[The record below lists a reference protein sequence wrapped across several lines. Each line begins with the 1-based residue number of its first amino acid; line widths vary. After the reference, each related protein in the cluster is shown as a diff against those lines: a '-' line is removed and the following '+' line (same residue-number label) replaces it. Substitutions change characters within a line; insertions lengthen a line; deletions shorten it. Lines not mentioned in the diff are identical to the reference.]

1 MYCALLWASALSLA
15 PVEQDR
21 TLKAAPLHLLAPAAA
36 LVLFSRRQGCAGP
49 AVQACTT
56 HRPFSPSKL
65 ESVWLVR
72 IPKGPPHLRLA
83 LLVLLGNFIIK
94 RVKARARPV
103 TQAYSA
109 AALVSRLSIVDA
121 LQDCFHLLAPSHLH
135 ARPAR

>member
-1 MYCALLWASALSLA
+1 MC
-15 PVEQDR
+15 
-21 TLKAAPLHLLAPAAA
+21 
-36 LVLFSRRQGCAGP
+36 
-49 AVQACTT
+49 
-56 HRPFSPSKL
+56 
-65 ESVWLVR
+65 LVR

-121 LQDCFHLLAPSHLH
+121 LQDCFHLLATSHLH
-135 ARPAR
+135 ARPALQASTAQLRARRLPALIALTVLSRRDLRHPLCVPRVQSVLVIL